1 MLGRERLFKKL
12 CHRLTEHNICVVGPP
27 SFGKSVLLHHLAS
40 HFEDTSN
47 HYVIPLCWDL
57 HRRDTPRTDDEFR
70 QRFAKRIKE
79 ALQPVQP
86 DLAEYLE
93 LEDESLPDFL
103 HFVFEEMEGKKM
115 EGKKICFLAIL
126 DGFDDVLAESNITGN
141 LWEEMYD
148 LGHIHMDSLR
158 LVTGSRSS
166 LSELYFS
173 ELFHYTP
180 LPVGCFE
187 DHDWRGFLDPLKS
200 RRRITFDDDDSVRQE
215 IASWTGGVPVLA
227 VALAEQIFDKFSDV
241 TISESD
247 VQRIAEELDGEL
259 WELRK
264 DLWKDCPID
273 LQSDLVAL
281 ASRREVQLPKERR
294 ADLKLRGFAKKSRKD
309 RLRSSCLLMKQYA
322 QEQEGEVGTLQWL
335 FGDEEHFKSNI
346 QSVLKH
352 RLDQI
357 CAIPG
362 ADQALI
368 DHVKRV
374 IVLLQQHGPIPSLK
388 EVREIEDRAMVLIWD
403 AELGPGNRS
412 LPEDW
417 KSNLPEAEAW
427 KSVVEV
433 PKSRGKQIGLL
444 RIETGANATE
454 VVTKPTQL
462 LVEHLHEV
470 GNFASHREG
479 ITVSV
484 PIAAAFCLSAI
495 SLCESLAEDR
505 ARAEDRGRRIA

>member
-148 LGHIHMDSLR
+148 LGHRHMDSLR

-173 ELFHYTP
+173 ELFHYNP

-187 DHDWRGFLDPLKS
+187 DHDWSGFLDPLKS

-322 QEQEGEVGTLQWL
+322 QEQEGEVSYLQWL
-335 FGDEEHFKSNI
+335 FGDAERFESNI
-346 QSVLKH
+346 QSLLDR
-352 RLDQI
+352 RLTQI
-357 CAIPG
+357 RG
-362 ADQALI
+362 ADSELMSY
-368 DHVKRV
+368 VKSA
-374 IVLLQQHGPIPSLK
+374 IQDLQPTPT
-388 EVREIEDRAMVLIWD
+388 
-403 AELGPGNRS
+403 
-412 LPEDW
+412 
-417 KSNLPEAEAW
+417 
-427 KSVVEV
+427 KSVVWARSIAERALDLIWENERPEENRSKWESV
-433 PKSRGKQIGLL
+433 GVRFDEGGRFPRRRAWQCDAL
-444 RIETGANATE
+444 RLITGTE
-454 VVTKPTQL
+454 DHAPVSKFVTKQTCL
-462 LVEHLHEV
+462 FVDHLRSV
-470 GNFASHREG
+470 GNFGQHREG
-479 ITVSV
+479 SPVSV
-484 PIAAAFCLSAI
+484 PIAAAFCMSAI
-495 SLCESLAEDR
+495 SLCESLARDLANTATE
-505 ARAEDRGRRIA
+505 EE